1 MAKSTVMPEEPLA
14 QMARPEER
22 TLQGGPPELT
32 EAAPRMAVT
41 SHRGLNLR
49 LGPGQDF
56 DVVSVLPEGAA
67 VTVWQ
72 TWADGRD
79 AQGWFDFHVPG
90 WAYVFTGE
98 LCGWVND
105 SYLAPLPPAEIV

>member
-1 MAKSTVMPEEPLA
+1 MAKSTVMPEETLE

-22 TLQGGPPELT
+22 APQGGPPELM

-41 SHRGLNLR
+41 ASRGVNLR

-72 TWADGRD
+72 TWADGRN
-79 AQGWFDFHVPG
+79 AQGWFEFHVPG

-98 LCGWVND
+98 LCGWVKG
-105 SYLAPLPPAEIV
+105 SYLAALPPADIV